1 MGKTLKTKVNS
12 TNEITDH
19 PELTTDEG
27 ATIERVATQELATDL
42 ALKVKNEEAE
52 ANSTP
57 VTELKT
63 QTKLPK
69 NQLQRPLLTTTLK
82 TKTQP
87 KKPKKTP
94 KTLSQKNQSK
104 FSSLSKSTWLV
115 LLLHLKM
122 PHQNLPEKLTTAT
135 TS

>member
-1 MGKTLKTKVNS
+1 MGMKTKTVKTLKTKVNS

-69 NQLQRPLLTTTLK
+69 NQLQKPLLTTTLK

-94 KTLSQKNQSK
+94 KTLNQKNQS
-104 FSSLSKSTWLV
+104 
-115 LLLHLKM
+115 
-122 PHQNLPEKLTTAT
+122 
-135 TS
+135 